1 MRPIIPSAPPYAYR
15 NRVTVHAANGVIGY
29 FQRDSN
35 RLIDVEHCSIAMEE
49 VNRELADVR
58 SHDVPDGHYT
68 LRARSGPRVFSQ
80 TNDGVANA
88 DRKSTRLNSSHQI
101 ISYAVFCLKK

>member
-1 MRPIIPSAPPYAYR
+1 MSIYIDYAHQLEIKTRQVRDVLKRIGKLNDVPMRPIIPSPLPYAYR

-29 FQRDSN
+29 FQRESN

-49 VNRELADVR
+49 VNRELADLR

-68 LRARSGPRVFSQ
+68 LRARSGPRV
-80 TNDGVANA
+80 
-88 DRKSTRLNSSHQI
+88 
-101 ISYAVFCLKK
+101 